1 MIRLSPLSESG
12 LRLCLKRFVSFGDL
26 GVDSK
31 IVKGL
36 RKLNI
41 LNATDIQVKSIPLGL
56 RNCSPIAISSETGSG
71 KTLAYLV
78 PFLNH
83 LITDP
88 HLRMLVL
95 LPRKELA
102 FQVEQVVHQLAPNAA
117 TAVAVG
123 KWKGMEEGVFPSI
136 VLGTPK
142 PVYEY
147 LRRAF
152 GKKSLEMLQQ
162 YRRTFSTLVLD
173 EADVVLND
181 PFYRYTL
188 DSLHLLERANADL
201 QVVAAGAT
209 LPRNG
214 KMTAGG
220 ILSHEFPQIY
230 WCETSG
236 RSSVPENIRVRFI
249 EQVEEEQKMNELKKL
264 AGKLRGGNS
273 ILFVRN
279 ASRAE
284 QVAESLA
291 GMNIKVQVLSQDLDD
306 VQRDQAVRRV
316 LEGSAMCTVCTDLVS
331 RGLDTRNV
339 NLVVQYDFATDVSAF
354 LHRCGRTGRNG
365 AQGEVICFVS
375 PENELLA
382 SRIQKCGV
390 HNDLSSLFSRKRLLR
405 KKAKKEGCCV

>member
-1 MIRLSPLSESG
+1 
-12 LRLCLKRFVSFGDL
+12 
-26 GVDSK
+26 
-31 IVKGL
+31 
-36 RKLNI
+36 
-41 LNATDIQVKSIPLGL
+41 
-56 RNCSPIAISSETGSG
+56 
-71 KTLAYLV
+71 
-78 PFLNH
+78 
-83 LITDP
+83 
-88 HLRMLVL
+88 
-95 LPRKELA
+95 
-102 FQVEQVVHQLAPNAA
+102 
-117 TAVAVG
+117 
-123 KWKGMEEGVFPSI
+123 
-136 VLGTPK
+136 
-142 PVYEY
+142 
-147 LRRAF
+147 
-152 GKKSLEMLQQ
+152 MLQQ

-214 KMTAGG
+214 KMTAGNA
-220 ILSHEFPQIY
+220 I
-230 WCETSG
+230 
-236 RSSVPENIRVRFI
+236 PENISVRFI
-249 EQVEEEQKMNELKKL
+249 ESVEEEQKMNELKKL

-284 QVAESLA
+284 QVAESLT
-291 GMNIKVQVLSQDLDD
+291 GMNIRVQVLSQDLDD

-316 LEGSAMCTVCTDLVS
+316 LEGSTMCTVCTDLVS

-382 SRIQKCGV
+382 SRIQVFLQFLCF
-390 HNDLSSLFSRKRLLR
+390 D
-405 KKAKKEGCCV
+405 A

>member
-1 MIRLSPLSESG
+1 
-12 LRLCLKRFVSFGDL
+12 
-26 GVDSK
+26 
-31 IVKGL
+31 
-36 RKLNI
+36 
-41 LNATDIQVKSIPLGL
+41 
-56 RNCSPIAISSETGSG
+56 
-71 KTLAYLV
+71 
-78 PFLNH
+78 
-83 LITDP
+83 
-88 HLRMLVL
+88 
-95 LPRKELA
+95 
-102 FQVEQVVHQLAPNAA
+102 
-117 TAVAVG
+117 
-123 KWKGMEEGVFPSI
+123 
-136 VLGTPK
+136 
-142 PVYEY
+142 
-147 LRRAF
+147 
-152 GKKSLEMLQQ
+152 MLQQ

-220 ILSHEFPQIY
+220 ILSHEFPQLY
-230 WCETSG
+230 WCETQG
-236 RSSVPENIRVRFI
+236 RNAIPENISVRFI
-249 EQVEEEQKMNELKKL
+249 ESVEEDQKMNELKKL

-291 GMNIKVQVLSQDLDD
+291 GMNIRVQVLSQDLDD

-316 LEGSAMCTVCTDLVS
+316 LEGSTMCTVCTDLVS

-354 LHRCGRTGRNG
+354 LHRCGRTGRSG

-382 SRIQKCGV
+382 SRIQVFLQFLCF
-390 HNDLSSLFSRKRLLR
+390 D
-405 KKAKKEGCCV
+405 A